1 MTQPPTSASGKRGLA
16 PRPVIVIAIITGVC
30 LLGDS
35 SLYALLPSRLE
46 AFSVT
51 PTGAG
56 LILGINRYIRILS
69 NSGAGWVV
77 QRVGVAWPLA
87 FAVVLASATT
97 FAYGAAS
104 GFWMLFVAHALW
116 GVAWSFLRLG
126 GYLAA
131 AETGPAGSVGRHMG
145 ALQSL
150 SRAGSLVAVVVGGL
164 LADVIGVRNT
174 LLLFGALTLGAL
186 ALVPMAQIPA
196 GLGKAQPKPAPLAQ
210 AVTEPGVAS
219 NRASDRA
226 LVWRIRSLYAQA
238 AITWMLVAG
247 LFMGTA
253 GHMVR
258 TVTGDGTTIAG
269 VAIGVGTLSGIVLG
283 IRWVADLGLS
293 PLFGHLSD
301 RLGRPRIILTA
312 MAAAAAAMLT
322 VAISPTLAVAIPMY
336 AIIFAGGTALTVSLN
351 ASVAEMAPVDRRAVV
366 LSRYATWADIGSG
379 SGAAIGLPLVAGT
392 GFGLAYGLGAALMTL
407 AGLTYWAVF
416 VKR

>member
-1 MTQPPTSASGKRGLA
+1 MTQPPASASGKRGLA
-16 PRPVIVIAIITGVC
+16 PRPVIVIAIITGIC

-56 LILGINRYIRILS
+56 LILGINRYIRIIS

-87 FAVVLASATT
+87 FAVVLAAATT
-97 FAYGAAS
+97 FVYGAAS

-116 GVAWSFLRLG
+116 GIAWSFLRLG

-131 AETGPAGSVGRHMG
+131 AETGPSGSVGRHMG

-150 SRAGSLVAVVVGGL
+150 SRAGSLVAVVAGGL
-164 LADVIGVRNT
+164 LADVIGVRDT

-186 ALVPMAQIPA
+186 ALVPLAHIPT
-196 GLGKAQPKPAPLAQ
+196 GLGKAKPKPTPLAQ
-210 AVTEPGVAS
+210 AAAEPGV
-219 NRASDRA
+219 ASDRA

-238 AITWMLVAG
+238 AITWLLVAG

-253 GHMVR
+253 GYMVR
-258 TVTGDGTTIAG
+258 TVTGDGTTVAG

-283 IRWVADLGLS
+283 IRWIADLGLS

>member
-1 MTQPPTSASGKRGLA
+1 MTPPPASTSGKRGLA
-16 PRPVIVIAIITGVC
+16 PRPVIVIAIITGIC

-35 SLYALLPSRLE
+35 SLYALLPSRLD
-46 AFSVT
+46 AFAVT

-56 LILGINRYIRILS
+56 LILGINRYIRIIS

-77 QRVGVAWPLA
+77 QRVGVVWPLA
-87 FAVVLASATT
+87 FAIVLAGVTT
-97 FAYGAAS
+97 VGYGMAN
-104 GFWMLFVAHALW
+104 GFWLLFVAHALW

-131 AETGPAGSVGRHMG
+131 AETGPTGSVGRHMG

-164 LADVIGVRNT
+164 LADTIGVRDT

-196 GLGKAQPKPAPLAQ
+196 GLGKARPKTTPQTQATATATPAL
-210 AVTEPGVAS
+210 
-219 NRASDRA
+219 ASDPA
-226 LVWRIRSLYAQA
+226 LTWRIRSLYAQA

-253 GHMVR
+253 GYMVR
-258 TVTGDGTTIAG
+258 TVTGDGTTVAG
-269 VAIGVGTLSGIVLG
+269 IAIGVGTLSGIVLG

-293 PLFGHLSD
+293 PFFGHLSD

-312 MAAAAAAMLT
+312 MVAASTAMLT

-336 AIIFAGGTALTVSLN
+336 AIIFAAGTALTVSLN
-351 ASVAEMAPVDRRAVV
+351 ASVAELAPSNRRAVV

-392 GFGLAYGLGAALMTL
+392 GFGLAYGIGAALMVL

-416 VKR
+416 VRR

>member
-1 MTQPPTSASGKRGLA
+1 MTQPPGSASGKRGLA

-56 LILGINRYIRILS
+56 LILGINRYIRIVS

-87 FAVVLASATT
+87 FAVVLASVTT
-97 FAYGAAS
+97 FVYGAAS
-104 GFWMLFVAHALW
+104 GFWMLFAAHALW
-116 GVAWSFLRLG
+116 GIAWSFLRLG

-164 LADVIGVRNT
+164 LADVIGVRDT

-186 ALVPMAQIPA
+186 ALVPLARIPSE
-196 GLGKAQPKPAPLAQ
+196 LGKAKPKTDSQAQ
-210 AVTEPGVAS
+210 SATARGIT
-219 NRASDRA
+219 SDRA
-226 LVWRIRSLYAQA
+226 MVWRIRSLYAQA

-253 GHMVR
+253 GYLVR
-258 TVTGDGTTIAG
+258 TITGDGTTVAG

-283 IRWVADLGLS
+283 IRWAADLGLS

-301 RLGRPRIILTA
+301 RLGRPRIILAA

-322 VAISPTLAVAIPMY
+322 VSISPTLEVAIPMY
-336 AIIFAGGTALTVSLN
+336 AIIFGSGTALTVSLN
-351 ASVAEMAPVDRRAVV
+351 ASVAELAPADRRAVV

-379 SGAAIGLPLVAGT
+379 SGAAIGLPLVAAT
-392 GFGLAYGLGAALMTL
+392 GFGLAYGLGAGLMAL

-416 VKR
+416 VRR